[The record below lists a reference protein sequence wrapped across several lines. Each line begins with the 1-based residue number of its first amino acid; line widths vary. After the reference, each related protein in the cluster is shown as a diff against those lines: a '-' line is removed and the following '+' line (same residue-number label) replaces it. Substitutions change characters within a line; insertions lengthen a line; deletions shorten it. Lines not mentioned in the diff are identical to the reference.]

1 MKELTNINS
10 TRELEARI
18 HMKHDHLGP
27 VKHTPPHERR
37 VTVHVE
43 YNELD
48 WELFRKIFGDED
60 TATAAATIIRQAPP
74 EIQILAIQLINI
86 IKEEA

>member
-1 MKELTNINS
+1 MKVLTNINAS
-10 TRELEARI
+10 RGLEEKI

-27 VKHTPPHERR
+27 VRHTPPHERR
-37 VTVHVE
+37 ATVRVE
-43 YNELD
+43 YDELD

-60 TATAAATIIRQAPP
+60 TAIAAAAIIRQAPP